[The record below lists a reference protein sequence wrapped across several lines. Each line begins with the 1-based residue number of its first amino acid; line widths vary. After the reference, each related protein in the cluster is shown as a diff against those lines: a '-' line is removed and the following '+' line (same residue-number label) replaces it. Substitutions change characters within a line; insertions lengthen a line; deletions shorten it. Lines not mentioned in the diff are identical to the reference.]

1 MFNSVSQKDLL
12 TKPCVVFLP
21 SINIPPRETEISL
34 ENPDLS
40 HQFTINSVSRSP
52 DSKSGKCGLLLPV
65 YTPPNHHLITWLLQT
80 FSGLF
85 QLREAAW
92 VLWLVALPPSSKHIT
107 PTSPN
112 LTSPLADFD
121 PPGVILEP
129 FQ

>member
-1 MFNSVSQKDLL
+1 MAGGVKAARGLGGVERGGGGAQRCCEASLL
-12 TKPCVVFLP
+12 EAL
-21 SINIPPRETEISL
+21 RASL
-34 ENPDLS
+34 
-40 HQFTINSVSRSP
+40 
-52 DSKSGKCGLLLPV
+52 
-65 YTPPNHHLITWLLQT
+65 

>member
-1 MFNSVSQKDLL
+1 MVFAFISYCLCNKSTQIYRLNTDLFPYRSEGRRSE
-12 TKPCVVFLP
+12 K
-21 SINIPPRETEISL
+21 SL
-34 ENPDLS
+34 WARK
-40 HQFTINSVSRSP
+40 SRCCEAS
-52 DSKSGKCGLLLPV
+52 LLEALRAS
-65 YTPPNHHLITWLLQT
+65 L